1 MNKQQIVYAI
11 DEEFGSADAEMAQR
25 LLSLRQDPSP
35 ALVPRIRAIP
45 TRPQR
50 QRSQVPRWAWGLAA
64 VTVLLTVL
72 VSASPPIRAAI
83 ASLQETIG
91 DVYLAIT
98 DRSPDTSDATIVEP
112 ELMSL
117 QAARA
122 AVPFDFGL
130 PTQVPDGWLI
140 EEQVR
145 VNDLGGGPF
154 VEILWANPGHG
165 KISFSVWPAHQGDG
179 APISRLVGPD
189 SFREI
194 EIGGQPAV
202 IVKGGWDHDSREWA
216 WLEVTTLIWTVDD
229 VLYTLATS
237 SDEVSEADLVTMAES
252 TR

>member
-11 DEEFGSADAEMAQR
+11 EEEFGGADAEMAQR

-35 ALVPRIRAIP
+35 AHVARLCAIP
-45 TRPQR
+45 TRPKQR
-50 QRSQVPRWAWGLAA
+50 RSQVPWWAWGLAA

-72 VSASPPIRAAI
+72 VSASPPLRAAI
-83 ASLQETIG
+83 ANLQETIG

-117 QAARA
+117 EAARA
-122 AVPFDFGL
+122 AVPFDVDL
-130 PTQVPDGWLI
+130 PTQVPDGWLMG
-140 EEQVR
+140 EQVQ

-165 KISFSVWPAHQGDG
+165 NISLSAWPAHQGDG
-179 APISRLVGPD
+179 TPISTLVGPD

-194 EIGGQPAV
+194 EIGGQPAA
-202 IVKGGWDHDSREWA
+202 IVKGGWDYYSREWA
-216 WLEVTTLIWTVDD
+216 WMEVTSLIWTVDD
-229 VLYTLATS
+229 VRYTLTAS